1 MEIKKENIFFTDIN
15 IINFFNC
22 FWYNV
27 RTTSSNLFIKELYE
41 YIYKRLIIIKIII
54 FVKMG

>member
-27 RTTSSNLFIKELYE
+27 QTTSSNLFIKELYE